1 MDNTIDS
8 LQIDIVQSAT
18 TADKSIDALVSSLKK
33 LDRIGKSNSFSI
45 IQKRLQGI
53 AKVNFSTLKNQINS
67 ITKNLD
73 KFKGY
78 QNFLNNINLG
88 TPTIDTTSV
97 SAGVDSAV
105 EEVSRAREEIVSV
118 NEHFEE
124 ATNTRPEWLDDVQAE
139 CDTIIESYQS
149 SIDSLN
155 NTKTQITAMLSEKQ
169 ADFNDNS
176 AFIGAT
182 DFTDTLADKMTK
194 LDLSATLLKEKM
206 EQLKESGN
214 IDTTS
219 WFTLQRQLLGLK
231 LQYSQLDQ
239 AAQKH
244 SRSVD
249 MLGKS
254 VKRTQQ
260 PLGKLIS
267 KFGNVMMYRM
277 IRYLLSQIMHAVTE
291 GIQNVS
297 KFSSEANNVMSAYK
311 TEFLYIKNSLG
322 STLLPIMEALLPTV
336 IRLGD
341 AFVDI
346 ANSIGKISAGI
357 AGKDTFIQAKKYAQD
372 YKKSLDDIKKATVGL
387 DEINVLSK
395 VDTNNNYKEMF
406 EEVEIDGWD
415 IAGSVLKL
423 ATITASLTTLI
434 MLIKGV
440 KLGDVFTKMGKGIKT
455 AWTYL
460 KNASG
465 WKKAGIAIA
474 ALATEAVVC
483 YNGFYDATTGAKSWG
498 EALLGVIPV
507 MAAVGVAMYAMMG
520 PVGLVIGL
528 LVGVVS
534 AIAGVAKASSDLKH
548 KNDMANFFK
557 SSGVEISQVNDLL
570 DNYFRSINLDKQAQ
584 WNDLLHDSQTELI
597 DAAKNYDYL
606 WASISKCEQIDSSQI
621 ENLTSAFNA
630 LADAAMSLN
639 DAAIESIMA
648 SIRTGIELNITP
660 ELTDKLNGLIVS
672 LETAQDLINVKVSGI
687 KAEYQQLLNEIASNG
702 GRITTEQRDKLNDLR
717 SQINT
722 FTLTDNTSAELWA
735 VNIQEA
741 IKKGINAGTDESS
754 IKDNINNLVSQ
765 RDSYLDTLKTNYAS
779 SVSTLRQLIEL
790 DKTQFNGAL
799 GFKDSDLD
807 TLEQNYN
814 AQIAA
819 VHEQYNSV
827 LQAIWDSFKGKA
839 LDYDQYVTNF
849 NGGMGGFG
857 DFLDTVGAGIGGLFG
872 WLGVKDANGDTG
884 WEHNANK
891 ETAKEQKEFLDW
903 LASLKVKVPAHAN
916 GGFVEDGLFMA
927 NHGELVGEFA
937 NGKTAVAN
945 NEQIIEGI
953 KQGVVEAIMETGSNQ
968 GGDWT
973 IQIIDSDNN
982 VKSEKI
988 ISAAERR
995 NRRDGKTII
1004 AIGG

>member
-254 VKRTQQ
+254 VKRIQQ
-260 PLGKLIS
+260 LLG

-322 STLLPIMEALLPTV
+322 SALLPIMEALLPTV

-346 ANSIGKISAGI
+346 ANNIGLISAGI

-372 YKKSLDDIKKATVGL
+372 YKKSLDDIKKATVGF

-395 VDTNNNYKEMF
+395 PDTNNNYTQMF
-406 EEVEIDGWD
+406 EEVEFSGWD
-415 IAGSVLKL
+415 VAGAITKLTALVATIITLSLAIKGLKL
-423 ATITASLTTLI
+423 GDMFSKIG
-434 MLIKGV
+434 KGV
-440 KLGDVFTKMGKGIKT
+440 KSTVMNLKT
-455 AWTYL
+455 A
-460 KNASG
+460 SF
-465 WKKAGIAIA
+465 WKKFAISFALLAG
-474 ALATEAVVC
+474 EAVVC
-483 YNGFYDATTGAKSWG
+483 YTAIYDMATGTKSVG
-498 EALLGVIPV
+498 QGLLELVPIL
-507 MAAVGVAMYAMMG
+507 AIVGVAMYAMWG
-520 PVGLVIGL
+520 PVGLI
-528 LVGVVS
+528 
-534 AIAGVAKASSDLKH
+534 IAGVVAVI
-548 KNDMANFFK
+548 
-557 SSGVEISQVNDLL
+557 SGVVAGIKAVSKAAKDREMEKFWKVNGVAIEQCTAQL
-570 DNYFRSINLDKQAQ
+570 DNYFRALGIGQQEQ
-584 WNDLLHDSQTELI
+584 WNNSLNTANEELT
-597 DAAKNYDYL
+597 DAIFNYNTL
-606 WASISKCEQIDSSQI
+606 WASIQGDNISTKKITQLSD
-621 ENLTSAFNA
+621 AFESLANA
-630 LADAAMSLN
+630 ANAVN
-639 DAAIESIMA
+639 EAAIGNLMA
-648 SIRTGIELNITP
+648 SIKTGIEMNITP
-660 ELTDKLNGLIVS
+660 ELTERLGGLVNS
-672 LETAQDLINVKVSGI
+672 LETAQDLLSIKVNGLN
-687 KAEYQQLLNEIASNG
+687 AEYQQILNDVASNG
-702 GRITTEQRDKLNDLR
+702 GNITSAQREKLEQLKAEMNK
-717 SQINT
+717 
-722 FTLTDNTSAELWA
+722 FTLSDNTAAESWSMSL
-735 VNIQEA
+735 QEA
-741 IKKGINAGTDESS
+741 KNAGISAGFNKDDVASALDDLIADRDE
-754 IKDNINNLVSQ
+754 
-765 RDSYLDTLKTNYAS
+765 YLAILKNNYAS
-779 SVSTLRQLIEL
+779 SVSTLKQLIQL
-790 DKTQFNGAL
+790 DKTEFGGTL
-799 GFKDSDLD
+799 GFSDADLA
-807 TLEQNYN
+807 TLAKSYN
-814 AQIAA
+814 AQLEMINNQFND
-819 VHEQYNSV
+819 VINGVYNGLNANAMSNP
-827 LQAIWDSFKGKA
+827 QKWYADAFAWI
-839 LDYDQYVTNF
+839 YDWSYY
-849 NGGMGGFG
+849 GE
-857 DFLDTVGAGIGGLFG
+857 
-872 WLGVKDANGDTG
+872 KDAYN
-884 WEHNANK
+884 
-891 ETAKEQKEFLDW
+891 EQQDILKMIKKYLGSVED
-903 LASLKVKVPAHAN
+903 LKVSVPAHAN